1 MDSYHGCNKFTTKQH
16 AHHVNHVQATQE
28 QSALDQF
35 NNMWNHHQK
44 GAEPIPYMTNKYLQP
59 FVDDSNYLAEA
70 TMAAE
75 EKLVMQKNNR
85 LKQQAYIASSAA
97 HQQLKRPATT

>member
-1 MDSYHGCNKFTTKQH
+1 
-16 AHHVNHVQATQE
+16 
-28 QSALDQF
+28 
-35 NNMWNHHQK
+35 
-44 GAEPIPYMTNKYLQP
+44 MTNKYLQP

-75 EKLVMQKNNR
+75 EKLVTQKNNR

-97 HQQLKRPATT
+97 HQLQKRPATTQVSGFRTTTQPQNMV

>member
-1 MDSYHGCNKFTTKQH
+1 
-16 AHHVNHVQATQE
+16 
-28 QSALDQF
+28 
-35 NNMWNHHQK
+35 
-44 GAEPIPYMTNKYLQP
+44 MTNKYLQP
-59 FVDDSNYLAEA
+59 FVDDSNYIAEA

-75 EKLVMQKNNR
+75 EKLVTQKNNR